1 MLPKISAESLSSQ
14 QLAASLA
21 PLDGQVALPG
31 LAAPVTLLR
40 DGWGIPHLKAAGAQ
54 DAWRALGFAHAQ
66 DRLFQMELTRR
77 RALGR
82 AAEWLGEAAVASD
95 MLARRLGMEAACRRD
110 FAALGDAARAMLEAY
125 AAGVNGFLASGAP
138 LPVEYRLLGE
148 QAETWE
154 AWHSI
159 AVMRRLGLLMG
170 SVWFKLWRAAA
181 LPVVGAENVG
191 KLRYDDGGR
200 DLLTI
205 PPGTDAARQQ
215 ADLEALAPAIRTLLE
230 SLGREGPGDETAGG
244 SNNWAV
250 GPGRSGTGRPVL
262 AGDPHRVF
270 EIPNM
275 YAQHHVACDEF
286 DMVGLTVPGVPGFP
300 HFAHN
305 GSVAYCVTHAF
316 MDIHD
321 LFLEK
326 FSEDGTATQH
336 GAGHAPVTRRRDSI
350 KVRDSAERDFEI
362 VETIHGP
369 VIAGDPASGTA
380 LALRSVQF
388 AEADLSFDCLPR
400 MTRARTVAE
409 LYEATRGWG
418 LIDHNLVAAD
428 TQGQIGHLVRARV
441 PRRTAA
447 HGWLPLPGWDPA
459 NDWQGWIAHEEMPQV
474 IDPPEGLIVTANN
487 RVVADDHPDY
497 LCTDCHPPYRASR
510 ILERL
515 RAMPGFR
522 PEDAA
527 ALHAD
532 TLSPNALLLS
542 DRLRALAEP
551 ADPAAAALRKAL
563 AEWDGDMRAGSPLPT
578 AYVALRRAATR
589 KLAERSGLLDV
600 ARHPWTAVAP
610 GVVPQ
615 NQLWWTLPDLLRR
628 DDVSFTGGSDWNS
641 LLQEALVE
649 AAAAPEVVAR
659 TPWGEVHQP
668 RFVHPLSEKFPAA
681 ARLLDPPSRP
691 VGGDNDT
698 VQANG
703 LLCSAGPRAA
713 YGALARY
720 VFDVGAWENCRWAVF
735 HGASGQPGSP
745 FYDNQNEA
753 WSGCAMVPML
763 YDWPAIEA
771 QASHRQALTP

>member
-1 MLPKISAESLSSQ
+1 MLPKISAESLNPQ
-14 QLAASLA
+14 QLSACLA

-31 LAAPVTLLR
+31 LTEPASLLR
-40 DGWGIPHLKAAGAQ
+40 DSWGIPHLKAATAQ

-82 AAEWLGEAAVASD
+82 AAEWLGEGAVASD

-110 FAALGDAARAMLEAY
+110 VAAIGAEARAMLESY
-125 AAGVNGFLASGAP
+125 AAGVNGFLESGAP
-138 LPVEYRLLGE
+138 VPVEYRLLGE
-148 QAETWE
+148 TPERWE

-200 DLLTI
+200 DLLAI
-205 PPGTDAARQQ
+205 PPGSDAARHQ
-215 ADLEALAPAIRTLLE
+215 ADLEALAPAIRALLE

-250 GPGRSGTGRPVL
+250 GPARSGTGRPVL

-275 YAQHHVACDEF
+275 YAQHHVACDAF

-321 LFLEK
+321 LFLER
-326 FSEDGTATQH
+326 FSEDGAATQH
-336 GAGHAPVTRRRDSI
+336 GEGLAPVTRRRDSI
-350 KVRDSAERDFEI
+350 KVRDAGTCDFEI

-388 AEADLSFDCLPR
+388 AEPDLSFDCLPR
-400 MTRARTVAE
+400 MTQARTVAE
-409 LYEATRGWG
+409 LYDATRGWG

-428 TQGQIGHLVRARV
+428 TAGQIGHLVRARV
-441 PRRTAA
+441 PRRSAA

-515 RAMPGFR
+515 RAMPGFG

-532 TLSPNALLLS
+532 TLSPNALLLR
-542 DRLRALAEP
+542 DRLRGLAEP
-551 ADPAAAALRKAL
+551 ADPAAAALRRTL
-563 AEWDGDMRAGSPLPT
+563 LGWDGQMRAEDPRPA
-578 AYVALRRAATR
+578 AYIALRRAATR
-589 KLAERSGLLDV
+589 KLAERSGLSGV
-600 ARHPWTAVAP
+600 GQHPWTAVAP

-628 DDVSFTGGSDWNS
+628 DDSSLLGGGSWDQ
-641 LLQEALVE
+641 LLQEALAE
-649 AAAAPEVVAR
+649 AAASPEVAAEKR
-659 TPWGEVHQP
+659 WGEVHQP
-668 RFVHPLSEKFPAA
+668 RFVHPLSEQYPAA
-681 ARLLDPPSRP
+681 AALLDPPSRP
-691 VGGDNDT
+691 VGGDGDT
-698 VQANG
+698 VLANG
-703 LLCSAGPRAA
+703 LLCSAGPRAT

-735 HGASGQPGSP
+735 HGASGQPGSA
-745 FYDNQNEA
+745 YYTNQNEA
-753 WSGCAMVPML
+753 WSDCAMVPML

-771 QASHRQALTP
+771 QASHRQQLTP